1 MGILKLFKLIVLCK
15 MNEDKLKLSL
25 KQKQNIWIMMKIPS
39 WLYYQWF
46 YDKNHEVKSTL
57 GYLNRSLIK
66 FLYSKNNNN
75 NKKMI
80 LTLNQNN
87 TKDNTRLPLKL
98 NIELKINRKHEN
110 LKTKECTKRQ
120 QFRREI
126 VFETQKKYIPGS
138 KVAVIRNFKNKPD
151 WISGTL
157 KKDLGDEVEVLI
169 DDSKNSEIFIKSN
182 VNILTKENCTK
193 FQTCSVLGLIAII
206 IQAKPTMNKKYAL
219 WLKNKN
225 FKKRIEERI
234 KYVKIRPSKIFGVK
248 QIRQKD
254 EIYLNLI
261 LRAFDVKESL
271 SQKEIISLTGET

>member
-66 FLYSKNNNN
+66 FLYPKNNNN

-126 VFETQKKYIPGS
+126 VFETQKNIFL
-138 KVAVIRNFKNKPD
+138 V
-151 WISGTL
+151 L
-157 KKDLGDEVEVLI
+157 KLL
-169 DDSKNSEIFIKSN
+169 SLEI
-182 VNILTKENCTK
+182 
-193 FQTCSVLGLIAII
+193 
-206 IQAKPTMNKKYAL
+206 
-219 WLKNKN
+219 
-225 FKKRIEERI
+225 
-234 KYVKIRPSKIFGVK
+234 SKIN
-248 QIRQKD
+248 QIG
-254 EIYLNLI
+254 
-261 LRAFDVKESL
+261 S
-271 SQKEIISLTGET
+271 